1 LLRKI
6 NETIDFSFIAE
17 KCRPLY
23 CQDNGRPC
31 IDPVML
37 FKMLLIGYLYGI
49 RSERR
54 LIEEIRVNIAYRWFV
69 GLSLTDP
76 VPHHTI
82 FSQNRRRRFQ
92 QSEIYQEIFDEIVL
106 QAMQHGFIEGKQLFT
121 DSTFLKANASKS
133 KFKKQKVTVTPK
145 DYVEQLE
152 KAIDEDRMQHGK
164 KPFKKKRIQL
174 EEREIRVS
182 TTDPDSGYM
191 VRDGKPEGF
200 FYLDHRTVDG
210 KYNFITDVYVTP
222 GNIHDSVP
230 YLERLDR
237 QINRFGFQVEEVA
250 LDAGYLTMPICQGL
264 KEREIFAVIAHRSFR
279 PKKGLFFKWQFKY
292 IPEKD
297 VYLCPAKHELSYK
310 TTNRSGYRE
319 YKSNPQVCKNCP
331 FLSKCT
337 HSKTYTKT
345 ITRHVWEDAKEWAR
359 QNRLSE
365 RGKQLYKRRSQTI
378 ERSFADA
385 KELHGLRY
393 ARYRGLA
400 KVREQCLLIAVAQNI
415 KKMALLL
422 SKRGKGFVIRLIYQ
436 I

>member
-1 LLRKI
+1 MP
-6 NETIDFSFIAE
+6 
-17 KCRPLY
+17 PLY
-23 CQDNGRPC
+23 CEDNGRPC

-54 LIEEIRVNIAYRWFV
+54 LIEEIRLNIAYRWFV

-76 VPHHTI
+76 VPHHSI

-106 QAMQHGFIEGKQLFT
+106 QAIQHGFIEGKQLFT

-145 DYVEQLE
+145 NYVEQLE
-152 KAIDEDRMQHGK
+152 KAIDEDRIQHGK
-164 KPFKKKRIQL
+164 RPLKKRIQL

-182 TTDPDSGYM
+182 TTDPESGFM

-222 GNIHDSVP
+222 GNFHDSVP

-237 QINRFGFQVEEVA
+237 QISRFGFQVEEVA

-264 KEREIFAVIAHRSFR
+264 NDREIFAVIAHRSFR
-279 PKKGLFFKWQFKY
+279 PKKGLFFIWQFKY
-292 IPEKD
+292 IAEKD

-310 TTNRSGYRE
+310 TINRSGFRE
-319 YKSNPQVCKNCP
+319 YKSNPKVCKNCP

-337 HSKTYTKT
+337 HSQTFTKT

-359 QNRLSE
+359 QNRLSV
-365 RGKQLYKRRSQTI
+365 RVKQLFKRRSQTI

-385 KELHGLRY
+385 RELHGLRY

-400 KVREQCLLIAVAQNI
+400 KAIPPDYRSPKHQKNGLAPLEERKRLWDPLH
-415 KKMALLL
+415 LL
-422 SKRGKGFVIRLIYQ
+422 SSISFICLIP
-436 I
+436 